1 MVLLILFIKLLKM
14 FLIELIWKVK
24 INQGNNLKKGRVDVQ
39 KNETNESII
48 FIFENGVIKK
58 VTKVVKY
65 MSDGE
70 IKNENYKANL
80 IYFIN
85 FKITFLFVN

>member
-1 MVLLILFIKLLKM
+1 MVLLILFVKLLKM

-39 KNETNESII
+39 KIETNESV
-48 FIFENGVIKK
+48 IFENGVKKK

-70 IKNENYKANL
+70 VKTEIYKTN
-80 IYFIN
+80 
-85 FKITFLFVN
+85 V